1 MRKSGPEIFC
11 KKVLDRFHG
20 GGIIS
25 VCRIIRWMERG
36 GIPRQ
41 NNGCRKEERASEC
54 HCGETREKAKLRDET
69 ESEYFHRRDPV
80 L

>member
-1 MRKSGPEIFC
+1 
-11 KKVLDRFHG
+11 
-20 GGIIS
+20 
-25 VCRIIRWMERG
+25 MEWG
-36 GIPRQ
+36 EIPRQ
-41 NNGCRKEERASEC
+41 NNGCRKEERASKC

>member
-1 MRKSGPEIFC
+1 
-11 KKVLDRFHG
+11 
-20 GGIIS
+20 
-25 VCRIIRWMERG
+25 MERG
-36 GIPRQ
+36 EIPRQ

-54 HCGETREKAKLRDET
+54 HCGETREKAKFRDET